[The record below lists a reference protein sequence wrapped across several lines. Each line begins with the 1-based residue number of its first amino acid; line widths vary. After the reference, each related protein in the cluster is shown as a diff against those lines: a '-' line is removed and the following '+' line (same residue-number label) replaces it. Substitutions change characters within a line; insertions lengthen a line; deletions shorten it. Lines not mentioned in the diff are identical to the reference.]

1 MSVLKS
7 HDGKGLI
14 VNCGCGNDE
23 RLHIRIRNDCK
34 NNVSSKNNTY
44 YRVTCLNAN
53 WYDKHG
59 KKTTEVIMDKIR
71 KIWAIIRDRD
81 FSYFEIIINEKELKT
96 FVEYINEIKQ

>member
-44 YRVTCLNAN
+44 YRVT
-53 WYDKHG
+53 
-59 KKTTEVIMDKIR
+59 
-71 KIWAIIRDRD
+71 
-81 FSYFEIIINEKELKT
+81 
-96 FVEYINEIKQ
+96 